1 MKVFKAVSSRLN
13 LLFSFFFLKNKIFDT
28 SEETP
33 SPSLSP
39 ANPEHADSVAPLLPS
54 AKQKGKE
61 SDPCFDITTVTLI
74 FQEEA

>member
-1 MKVFKAVSSRLN
+1 MKVFKAVSSHLN
-13 LLFSFFFLKNKIFDT
+13 LFFVILFFLNKIFDT
-28 SEETP
+28 SEEPP

-39 ANPEHADSVAPLLPS
+39 ANPEPPDSVAPLLPS

-61 SDPCFDITTVTLI
+61 SDPCFDITAVTLI